1 MPQTRHLPLSPS
13 SLGTTRTLTVHRFG
27 TPGARPKVYLQAGLH
42 ADELPGLVVMHHLL
56 DRLLA
61 AEQAGLICG
70 EVVVVPVANPIGL
83 DQHVQGQLLGRFET
97 ATGHNFNRRHLD
109 LTDALIRRALPGL
122 ESDPACNV
130 TTARTIL
137 REEWLAAG
145 GEDPHGRSEG
155 DHLRHLLYGLAFDA
169 DLVLDLHCDWEAVM
183 HTYTSSASWPATDGI
198 MRLLGA
204 EAVLVATESGGN
216 PFDEALSLPWV
227 RLAEAAGAD
236 RPVPMGC
243 HSMTVELRGQTD
255 ISDARAIADADAL
268 MAVLTHWGALSGVSP
283 ALPPARCTATPL
295 EAVDMVCAPAAGVVV
310 YSGAVGDRVK
320 AGDCLGWVV
329 NPLGGDSLS
338 GSRTPFHSATDGIV
352 YGRLL
357 QRLVRP
363 GDTICKVAGD
373 RPLAH
378 RTGNLLTA

>member
-1 MPQTRHLPLSPS
+1 MPHTRHLPLSPS

-27 TPGARPKVYLQAGLH
+27 TAGARPKVYLQAGLH
-42 ADELPGLVVMHHLL
+42 ADELPGLVVIQALL
-56 DRLLA
+56 DRLQA
-61 AEQAGLICG
+61 AEQDGLICG
-70 EVVVVPVANPIGL
+70 EIVVVPVANPIGL
-83 DQHVQGQLLGRFET
+83 DQHFQGQLLGRFET

-109 LTDALIRRALPGL
+109 PVDALIRRAVPLLGP
-122 ESDPACNV
+122 DPETNV
-130 TTARTIL
+130 AATRAIL
-137 REEWLAAG
+137 REEWLSAG

-183 HTYTSSASWPATDGI
+183 HTYTSTASWPATDGV

-204 EAVLVATESGGN
+204 EAVLIATESGGN

-255 ISDARAIADADAL
+255 ISDALATADADAL
-268 MAVLTHWGALSGVSP
+268 MAVLAHWGAVSGP
-283 ALPPARCTATPL
+283 QPTLPPARCTATPL
-295 EAVDMVCAPAAGVVV
+295 EAVDMVSAPSAGIVV

-329 NPLGGDSLS
+329 NPLGSNGLS
-338 GSRTPFHSATDGIV
+338 GSRIPFHAATDGII

-373 RPLAH
+373 QPLAH

>member
-27 TPGARPKVYLQAGLH
+27 TAGARPKVYLQAGLH
-42 ADELPGLVVMHHLL
+42 ADELPGLVVLQA
-56 DRLLA
+56 LLA
-61 AEQAGLICG
+61 RLQVAEQAGKITG
-70 EVVVVPVANPIGL
+70 EIVVVPVANPIGL
-83 DQHVQGQLLGRFET
+83 DQHFQGQLLGRFET

-109 LTDALIRRALPGL
+109 PVKALLHRALPL
-122 ESDPACNV
+122 MDEDPAENV
-130 TTARTIL
+130 AAARSVL

-155 DHLRHLLYGLAFDA
+155 DHLRHVLYGLAFDA
-169 DLVLDLHCDWEAVM
+169 DLVLDLHCDWDAVM
-183 HTYTSSASWPATDGI
+183 HTYTSTASWPQTAGV

-204 EAVLVATESGGN
+204 EAVLIAEESGGN

-227 RLAEAAGAD
+227 RLASAAGE

-255 ISDARAIADADAL
+255 ISDSLAAADADAL
-268 MAVLTHWGALSGVSP
+268 LAVLTHWGALSGPQPELP
-283 ALPPARCTATPL
+283 AARCDATPL
-295 EAVDMVCAPAAGVVV
+295 EAVDMVTAPAAGIIV
-310 YSGAVGDRVK
+310 YTSAVGSRVK

-329 NPLGGDSLS
+329 NPLGGDGIS
-338 GSRTPFHSATDGIV
+338 GSRVPFHSRTDGLI

-373 RPLAH
+373 KPLAH
-378 RTGNLLTA
+378 RTGPLLTA